1 MNQQPRKRG
10 SSPETG
16 RMERQRREIRPTFQ
30 AWVTKALTMAWAAC
44 HSRLSSPSDFISFLS
59 PALFTCSSLCG
70 FSTHQILDT
79 LSHEDIS
86 WLGNSS
92 PDICMFHC
100 LSSSKALSQGHLFAG
115 LSTPL
120 ILLSSSLYQILLS
133 DIVCTLLIDYVRLF
147 IFIWLVHCCIPAA
160 GTE

>member
-1 MNQQPRKRG
+1 MNQQPRKKEGHPRRLG
-10 SSPETG
+10 EW
-16 RMERQRREIRPTFQ
+16 RDKRREIRPTFQ

-44 HSRLSSPSDFISFLS
+44 HSPDSSSPSDFISFLS

-92 PDICMFHC
+92 PRYMHVS
-100 LSSSKALSQGHLFAG
+100 LSLLLQGFVPRSPLCWALHPPYFYQV
-115 LSTPL
+115 
-120 ILLSSSLYQILLS
+120 LL
-133 DIVCTLLIDYVRLF
+133 CTKYYFL
-147 IFIWLVHCCIPAA
+147 
-160 GTE
+160 T

>member
-30 AWVTKALTMAWAAC
+30 ARVTKALTVAWAAC
-44 HSRLSSPSDFISFLS
+44 HSRLSSPDFISFLS
-59 PALFTCSSLCG
+59 PASFSCSSLCG

-120 ILLSSSLYQILLS
+120 FYQVLL
-133 DIVCTLLIDYVRLF
+133 CTKYCFL
-147 IFIWLVHCCIPAA
+147 
-160 GTE
+160 T

>member
-10 SSPETG
+10 SSLETV
-16 RMERQRREIRPTFQ
+16 RMESIKGEIRLPYLSP
-30 AWVTKALTMAWAAC
+30 VTKALTMAWAAC
-44 HSRLSSPSDFISFLS
+44 HLRLSPSSDFISFLS
-59 PALFTCSSLCG
+59 PALFTCSSLVV
-70 FSTHQILDT
+70 SLHIKYDT

-86 WLGNSS
+86 GLETPP

-100 LSSSKALSQGHLFAG
+100 LSSPPPCPKVTLCWALHPPY
-115 LSTPL
+115 LS
-120 ILLSSSLYQILLS
+120 SSSLYQILLS